1 MTRLVIGL
9 TGGIGTGKSAVSD
22 RFSALGIVVADA
34 DVAARA
40 VVAKGT
46 PQLARIEDYF
56 GAEILL
62 PTGDLDRAQLRS
74 RIFGDVTARRWL
86 EALTHRPIMEMLTKE
101 LESAQSPY
109 ALLVLSAGTGKSP
122 LIDRSLVVDASK
134 EVQRKRVQSRD
145 GSSLEIINNII
156 AAQPSRETRIALADD
171 VIENNSTPAAL
182 DAKVYAL
189 HKIYL
194 ELASDG

>member
-86 EALTHRPIMEMLTKE
+86 EALTHRSIMEMLTKE

-171 VIENNSTPAAL
+171 VIENNSTPEAL

-189 HKIYL
+189 HKTYL

>member
-46 PQLARIEDYF
+46 PQLARIKDYF

-171 VIENNSTPAAL
+171 VIENNSTPEAL

-189 HKIYL
+189 HKTYL

>member
-156 AAQPSRETRIALADD
+156 AAQPPRETRIALADD
-171 VIENNSTPAAL
+171 VIENNSTPEAL

-189 HKIYL
+189 HKTYL

>member
-1 MTRLVIGL
+1 
-9 TGGIGTGKSAVSD
+9 
-22 RFSALGIVVADA
+22 
-34 DVAARA
+34 
-40 VVAKGT
+40 
-46 PQLARIEDYF
+46 
-56 GAEILL
+56 
-62 PTGDLDRAQLRS
+62 
-74 RIFGDVTARRWL
+74 
-86 EALTHRPIMEMLTKE
+86 MEMLTKE

-171 VIENNSTPAAL
+171 VIENNSTPEAL

-189 HKIYL
+189 HKTYL

>member
-74 RIFGDVTARRWL
+74 RIFGDMTARRWL

-171 VIENNSTPAAL
+171 VIENNSTPEAL

-189 HKIYL
+189 HKTYL

>member
-171 VIENNSTPAAL
+171 VIENNTAPEAL

-189 HKIYL
+189 HKTYL

>member
-74 RIFGDVTARRWL
+74 RIFGDVTAWRWL

-122 LIDRSLVVDASK
+122 LIHRSLVVDASK

-171 VIENNSTPAAL
+171 VIENNSTPEAL

-189 HKIYL
+189 HKTYL

>member
-101 LESAQSPY
+101 LGSARSPY

-122 LIDRSLVVDASK
+122 LIHRSLVVDASM

-171 VIENNSTPAAL
+171 VIENNSTPEAL

-189 HKIYL
+189 HKTYL

>member
-1 MTRLVIGL
+1 MTQLVIGL
-9 TGGIGTGKSAVSD
+9 TGGIGTGKTAVSD
-22 RFSALGIVVADA
+22 RFCALGIVVADA
-34 DVAARA
+34 DLAARA

-46 PQLARIEDYF
+46 PQLASIREYF
-56 GAEILL
+56 GDEILL
-62 PTGDLDRAQLRS
+62 PTGDLDRAQLRKK
-74 RIFGDVTARRWL
+74 IFSDSAARRWL
-86 EALTHRPIMEMLTKE
+86 EALTHRPIMARLAEE

-109 ALLVLSAGTGKSP
+109 AILVLSAGTGQSP
-122 LIDRSLVVDASK
+122 LIHRSLVVDAP
-134 EVQRKRVQSRD
+134 EEAQRKRVQSRD

-156 AAQPSRETRIALADD
+156 AAQPSRVTRIALADD
-171 VIENNSTPAAL
+171 VIENNSTPEAL

>member
-56 GAEILL
+56 GAEILR

-122 LIDRSLVVDASK
+122 LIHRSLVVDASK

-171 VIENNSTPAAL
+171 VIENNSTPEAL

-189 HKIYL
+189 HKTYL

>member
-74 RIFGDVTARRWL
+74 RIFGDMTARRWL

-156 AAQPSRETRIALADD
+156 AAQPSRETRIAFADD
-171 VIENNSTPAAL
+171 VIENNSTPEAL

-189 HKIYL
+189 HKTYL

>member
-22 RFSALGIVVADA
+22 RFAALGIVVADA
-34 DVAARA
+34 DLAARA

-46 PQLARIEDYF
+46 PQLARIQEYF
-56 GAEILL
+56 GTEILL
-62 PTGDLDRAQLRS
+62 PSGDLDRAQLRKK
-74 RIFGDVTARRWL
+74 IFSDLTARRWL
-86 EALTHRPIMEMLTKE
+86 EALTHRPIMARLTDE

-109 ALLVLSAGTGKSP
+109 ALLVLSAGTGRSP
-122 LIDRSLVVDASK
+122 LIHRSLVVDAS
-134 EVQRKRVQSRD
+134 EEAQRKRVQSRD
-145 GSSLEIINNII
+145 GSSLAIINNII
-156 AAQPSRETRIALADD
+156 AAQPSRESRIALADD

-189 HKIYL
+189 HKTYL
-194 ELASDG
+194 EIASNG

>member
-56 GAEILL
+56 GAEILR

-171 VIENNSTPAAL
+171 VIENNSTPEAL

-189 HKIYL
+189 HKTYL

>member
-171 VIENNSTPAAL
+171 VIENNSTPEAL

-189 HKIYL
+189 HKTYL